1 MVPSRYPTTAG
12 VVLLLPVS
20 HSDYTL
26 FFLPILWIWAAR
38 WLETPRLG
46 GLVFLVAG
54 LLMFWW
60 LVSTKDWYYGLR
72 TESAL
77 RLSVVFFASQP
88 CGSHI
93 VCLRRP
99 SSEDPFT
106 GHLQAH
112 CPP

>member
-1 MVPSRYPTTAG
+1 

-77 RLSVVFFASQP
+77 RLSVVFFANLAAVTLSVFGDHLLRIRSQVTFKRTAL
-88 CGSHI
+88 H
-93 VCLRRP
+93 
-99 SSEDPFT
+99 SEQRASVPM
-106 GHLQAH
+106 
-112 CPP
+112 PVS